1 MSWFGAAAPVE
12 VKWPL
17 KPVTKQSDP
26 SNPELSSPVEIESTE
41 ATKDDVKWK
50 LEYPGQATESFTY
63 YLTLDNGT
71 YVLAQMVYSTLG
83 LAPSVQMTLRI
94 YNADKTKF
102 SKTVSP
108 STSSMKVS
116 ADKHS
121 VTCEQFS
128 INFIPETGSYKLS
141 FHLPEA
147 AIDVSFDPVTEMFK
161 VNDGKSMFGAFEVD
175 GYVEAQ
181 FIPKAKVQGTV
192 TFKGAKYEAKGSG
205 QFVKAIQCKPQTLA
219 KWNFFNL
226 QNAKDALM
234 LYEYD
239 KPKSSPS
246 DIKCVSIGAIVR
258 NGQTIAVTTSNRA
271 VHVQK
276 QLDEDF
282 SGYEVPSQLFLTWNG
297 KTKDS
302 GEDVHVEVSLVPTN
316 LVDKIDVLAELPFLL
331 RKLIQT
337 FITAPYLYQ
346 WYEDVSAKVTIGKDS
361 FTIDGKA
368 FVECSFLTKE

>member
-1 MSWFGAAAPVE
+1 MSFWGAPKE
-12 VKWPL
+12 VDTKWPL
-17 KPVTKQSDP
+17 KPITKLADP
-26 SNPELSSPVEIESTE
+26 VNPELSVPVEIESLE
-41 ATKDDVKWK
+41 ASQEDVKWQ
-50 LEYPGQATESFTY
+50 LEYPAQATESFTY

-83 LAPSVQMTLRI
+83 LSPSVQMTLRI

-108 STSSMKVS
+108 ATSSLKVS
-116 ADKHS
+116 ADKQS
-121 VTCEQFS
+121 AVCEQFT
-128 INFIPETGSYKLS
+128 INFVPETGVYNLS
-141 FHLPEA
+141 FNLTEA
-147 AIDVSFDPVTEMFK
+147 AIDVSFKPTVPLFK
-161 VNDGKSMFGAFEVD
+161 VNDGKSLFGKFEVD

-181 FIPKAKVQGTV
+181 FIPKAQVQGTV
-192 TFKGAKYEAKGSG
+192 TFKGKKYEAKGQG

-226 QNAKDALM
+226 QNDKDALM

-239 KPKSSPS
+239 KPKGS
-246 DIKCVSIGAIVR
+246 DAPCVSIGAIVR
-258 NGQTIAVTTSNRA
+258 NGQTIAVTTSNRS

-282 SGYEVPSQLFLTWNG
+282 SGYEVPTQLFLTWNG
-297 KTKDS
+297 KTKET
-302 GEDVHVEVSLVPTN
+302 GEDVQVEISYTPTN

-346 WYEDVSAKVTIGKDS
+346 WYENVTANVTIGKES
-361 FTIDGKA
+361 FKIEGKA
-368 FVECSFLTKE
+368 FTECSFLTKE